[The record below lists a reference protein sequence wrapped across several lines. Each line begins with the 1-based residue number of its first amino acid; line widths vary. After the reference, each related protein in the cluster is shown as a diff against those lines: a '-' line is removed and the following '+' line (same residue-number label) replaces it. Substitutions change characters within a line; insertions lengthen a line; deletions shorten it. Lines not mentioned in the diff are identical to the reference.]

1 MPPSVVE
8 VFLGGLMANRTIE
21 LTLKAQVG
29 QLVAGL
35 KTARDAVNAAGR
47 DVAGF
52 VRNNERDMQT
62 FGTALTAAGA
72 GLTAMTVG
80 AVKAAIDW
88 ETAWA
93 GVQKTND
100 GTAEQM
106 TRLEED
112 LRNLATT
119 LPATHEEIAAVAEA
133 AGQLGVGVDD
143 VAEFTETMI
152 NLGETTN
159 LSADEA
165 ATALARFSN
174 ITGTSFS
181 DVDRLGSALVG
192 LGNNFATTESEIL
205 HMAQRL
211 AAAGTQAGLS
221 EGEIMGL
228 ATAMSSVGIE
238 AEAGG
243 TAIMQTFNNIDAA
256 VRKGGDA
263 LDGWADLAGTTAQEF
278 ADAWRNDPAQ
288 AVDMVVQGLA
298 KVDAEGGSVA
308 GTLSELGVNGIRQA
322 DVLRRLASASE
333 IAGDAMAMGNKEFER
348 NGALSEEA
356 AIRYET
362 AAAKIQTAWNNIV
375 DAAITAGSSLAPIV
389 GDIAEGIG
397 DLAGWFADL
406 PEPVLGAAAAFA
418 GVAGP
423 AAMAAGGML
432 LLAPRAVETWDAFR
446 RLQKSSANLP
456 VTLRNVGKAGG
467 IATAGLAALMI
478 IDSLTDNFNTAV
490 GTVEEFETELRLLG
504 SSAKEG
510 AEGLDALFAARD
522 YSSMGML
529 PTGIRD
535 LDSAIN
541 SLDTRA
547 FMEFL
552 EEGVTLF
559 GLFGDTAQDIALEGI
574 GQFDDALSSM
584 VQSGDL
590 NSAAAGFREYAS
602 AADEAGWSQERII
615 GFTSEYTAALQAMA
629 SQHGYN
635 LEGAELY
642 EAALGNLPP
651 ELENVADAA
660 DQAAQQDALV
670 GALEDVGLAA
680 DGTVE
685 SLSDYL
691 DMLFA
696 TGLAEQSAMQ
706 AAASYQESLESV
718 GDAVDQLKDPDAGL
732 GGLSA
737 ALNDSKD
744 GFDVTTEAG
753 RLAQG
758 AFIDVAKSGMDLVS
772 SMAAAGDSQEDVQES
787 LQGTYD
793 DLIATAG
800 EFGITGE
807 AAENLARHV
816 LGIPDGVDIET
827 WMDQT
832 AQETVDELSE
842 SMDAIPEGLSI
853 ITEMDDNARQKAFET
868 GEAVESIPGF
878 KAVDVAISEDGT
890 AGQVQSKVDAITG
903 KTEYVFVTEDGT
915 TTKVQ
920 QQIINIDGVTRHVYV
935 DDNGTV
941 YATQSEIN
949 GIKGTGADV
958 SVTDNGTA
966 SGVQGKI
973 DGIKGKTV
981 TITVREITQRMLGV
995 TPSKPSKY
1003 IAKPGGYE
1011 GGRAGRD
1018 FGFGLTGLR
1027 DGGRLPYTGLGT
1039 DKILGINSDGVPIAM
1054 VDDLEWVVNRHSSDK
1069 YDSVLDRINRDH
1081 PSVQHLA
1088 HLQDGGRAGQLAST
1102 ARVAPSV
1109 NVPSIDY
1116 DRLASMVVAAA
1127 QSAPVHTNVNVD
1139 GKRLLSAMA
1148 SAQHDATRG
1157 RPAAPILK
1165 QG

>member
-1 MPPSVVE
+1 
-8 VFLGGLMANRTIE
+8 MANRTIE

-35 KTARDAVNAAGR
+35 KTARDAVNATGR

-88 ETAWA
+88 ESAWA

-174 ITGTSFS
+174 ITGTSFA
-181 DVDRLGSALVG
+181 DVDKLGSALVG
-192 LGNNFATTESEIL
+192 LGNNFATTEAEIL
-205 HMAQRL
+205 HMSERV
-211 AAAGTQAGLS
+211 AAAGTQAGMS

-243 TAIMQTFNNIDAA
+243 TAMTQTFNNIEKA
-256 VRKGGDA
+256 VRKGGED
-263 LDGWADLAGTTAQEF
+263 LEGWADLAGTSASEF
-278 ADAWRNDPAQ
+278 ARVWQEEPAQ

-298 KVDAEGGSVA
+298 RVQEEGGSVN
-308 GTLSELGVNGIRQA
+308 GVLEELGITGIRQA
-322 DVLRRLASASE
+322 DTLRRLASA
-333 IAGDAMAMGNKEFER
+333 GDILTESLAMGNEEFEK
-348 NGALSEEA
+348 NSALSEEA
-356 AIRYET
+356 AVRYET
-362 AAAKIQTAWNNIV
+362 AAAQIQVAWNNIV
-375 DAAITAGSSLAPIV
+375 DAAITAGSSIAPVV

-406 PEPVLGAAAAFA
+406 PEPVLGAATAFA

-423 AAMAAGGML
+423 AALAAGGML
-432 LLAPRAVETWDAFR
+432 LLAPRAVETYDAFK
-446 RLQKSSANLP
+446 RLRESSAPLAGG
-456 VTLRNVGKAGG
+456 LKNVGAAAG
-467 IATAGLAALMI
+467 IATAAIAGLSILNYVA
-478 IDSLTDNFNTAV
+478 DSMSEASGSASD
-490 GTVEEFETELRLLG
+490 FENELRLMADG
-504 SSAKEG
+504 AREG
-510 AEGLDALFAARD
+510 RAGLDDLASSSTVDFTGSVTQIHDLDDAARRL
-522 YSSMGML
+522 STS
-529 PTGIRD
+529 TGER
-535 LDSAIN
+535 LMSN
-541 SLDTRA
+541 LDTLWGLVGTPIHA
-547 FMEFL
+547 PAVETFEEIDAAVASLATSGNL
-552 EEGVTLF
+552 EAAAIGFEESAEALSRYGMSQEEILEVFPEYVSALQ
-559 GLFGDTAQDIALEGI
+559 TAASEQGYALEG
-574 GQFDDALSSM
+574 
-584 VQSGDL
+584 
-590 NSAAAGFREYAS
+590 
-602 AADEAGWSQERII
+602 
-615 GFTSEYTAALQAMA
+615 T
-629 SQHGYN
+629 
-635 LEGAELY
+635 ELY
-642 EAALGNLPP
+642 QAALGNLPP
-651 ELENVADAA
+651 ELQKVADAT
-660 DQAAQQDALV
+660 DEAAKQDELV

-685 SLSDYL
+685 SLSEYL

-758 AFIDVAKSGMDLVS
+758 AFIDVAKSGMDLAS
-772 SMAAAGDSQEDVQES
+772 SMAEAGESQEDVQES

-832 AQETVDELSE
+832 AQETVDELSA

-853 ITEMDDNARQKAFET
+853 ITEMDDNARQEAFET
-868 GEAVESIPGF
+868 GDAIESIPGY
-878 KAVDVAISEDGT
+878 KTVDVAISEDGT

-949 GIKGTGADV
+949 GITGTGADV
-958 SVTDNGTA
+958 NVTDNGTTA
-966 SGVQGKI
+966 GVQGKI
-973 DGIKGKTV
+973 NNVKGKTV

-995 TPSKPSKY
+995 PNHTPSKY
-1003 IAKPGGYE
+1003 IAKPGGYT

-1039 DKILGINSDGVPIAM
+1039 DKILGINSDGVPLAM
-1054 VDDLEWVVNRHSSDK
+1054 VDDLEWVVNRRSSDK

-1081 PSVQHLA
+1081 PSVHHLA
-1088 HLQDGGRAGQLAST
+1088 HLRDGGRAGRLGSSVLT
-1102 ARVAPSV
+1102 MPPSV
-1109 NVPSIDY
+1109 NV
-1116 DRLASMVVAAA
+1116 
-1127 QSAPVHTNVNVD
+1127 SAPPVD
-1139 GKRLLSAMA
+1139 TAAIGAAVA
-1148 SAQHDATRG
+1148 SAIRSYQPVVNIGDRAFYGKMQEVSQQFGHRF
-1157 RPAAPILK
+1157 
-1165 QG
+1165 

>member
-1 MPPSVVE
+1 
-8 VFLGGLMANRTIE
+8 MANRTIE

-263 LDGWADLAGTTAQEF
+263 LDGWADLAGTTATEF
-278 ADAWRNDPAQ
+278 AGIWRNEPAQ

-333 IAGDAMAMGNKEFER
+333 IAGDAMAMGNEEFER

-432 LLAPRAVETWDAFR
+432 ILAPRAVETYDAFK
-446 RLQKSSANLP
+446 RLRESSAPLAGG
-456 VTLRNVGKAGG
+456 LKNVGAAAG
-467 IATAGLAALMI
+467 IATAAIAGLSILNYVA
-478 IDSLTDNFNTAV
+478 DSMSEASGSASD
-490 GTVEEFETELRLLG
+490 FENELRLMADG
-504 SSAKEG
+504 AREG
-510 AEGLDALFAARD
+510 RAGLDDLASSSTVDFTGSVTQIHDLDDAARRL
-522 YSSMGML
+522 STS
-529 PTGIRD
+529 TGER
-535 LDSAIN
+535 LMSN
-541 SLDTRA
+541 LDTLWGLVGTPIHA
-547 FMEFL
+547 PAVETFEEIDAAVTSLATSGNL
-552 EEGVTLF
+552 EAAAIGFEESAEALSRYGMSQEEILEVFPEYVSALQ
-559 GLFGDTAQDIALEGI
+559 TAASEQGYALEG
-574 GQFDDALSSM
+574 
-584 VQSGDL
+584 
-590 NSAAAGFREYAS
+590 
-602 AADEAGWSQERII
+602 
-615 GFTSEYTAALQAMA
+615 T
-629 SQHGYN
+629 
-635 LEGAELY
+635 ELY

-651 ELENVADAA
+651 ELQKVADAT
-660 DQAAQQDALV
+660 DEAAKQDELV

-718 GDAVDQLKDPDAGL
+718 GEAVDQLKDPDAGL

-758 AFIDVAKSGMDLVS
+758 AFIDVAKSGMDLAS

-842 SMDAIPEGLSI
+842 SMDAIPEGLTI

-868 GEAVESIPGF
+868 GDAIESIPGY
-878 KAVDVAISEDGT
+878 KTVDVAISEDGT

-949 GIKGTGADV
+949 GITGTGADV
-958 SVTDNGTA
+958 NVTDNGTTA
-966 SGVQGKI
+966 GVQGKI
-973 DGIKGKTV
+973 NNVKGKTV

-995 TPSKPSKY
+995 TPSTPSKY
-1003 IAKPGGYE
+1003 IAKPGGYT

-1039 DKILGINSDGVPIAM
+1039 DKILGINSDGVPLAM
-1054 VDDLEWVVNRHSSDK
+1054 VDDLEWVVNRRSSDK

-1081 PSVQHLA
+1081 PSVHHLA
-1088 HLQDGGRAGQLAST
+1088 NLRDGGRARQLAST
-1102 ARVAPSV
+1102 AVAMSPNISV
-1109 NVPSIDY
+1109 SAAPVDTAAIGAAVSAAIRSYQPVVSID
-1116 DRLASMVVAAA
+1116 
-1127 QSAPVHTNVNVD
+1127 
-1139 GKRLLSAMA
+1139 
-1148 SAQHDATRG
+1148 G
-1157 RPAAPILK
+1157 RQFLGTMREVEQQYGARR
-1165 QG
+1165 

>member
-1 MPPSVVE
+1 
-8 VFLGGLMANRTIE
+8 MANRTIE

-35 KTARDAVNAAGR
+35 KTARDAVNATGR

-52 VRNNERDMQT
+52 VRQNERDMQT
-62 FGTALTAAGA
+62 FGTSLTAAGA

-106 TRLEED
+106 QRLEED

-181 DVDRLGSALVG
+181 DVDKLGSALVG

-243 TAIMQTFNNIDAA
+243 TAIMQTFNNIDSA
-256 VRKGGDA
+256 VRQGGDA
-263 LDGWADLAGTTAQEF
+263 LDGWAELAGTTASEF
-278 ADAWRNDPAQ
+278 AEAWRNDPAQ
-288 AVDMVVQGLA
+288 AVDLVVQGLA
-298 KVDAEGGSVA
+298 RVDQSGGDVA
-308 GTLSELGVNGIRQA
+308 GTLEELGVTGIRQA

-333 IAGDAMAMGNKEFER
+333 IAGDAMAMGNEEFER

-356 AIRYET
+356 AVRYET
-362 AAAKIQTAWNNIV
+362 AAAQIQVAWNNIV
-375 DAAITAGSSLAPIV
+375 DAAITAGSSIAPVV

-406 PEPVLGAAAAFA
+406 PEPVLGAATAFA

-423 AAMAAGGML
+423 AALAAGGML

-446 RLQKSSANLP
+446 RLQKSSSTLP
-456 VTLRNVGKAGG
+456 SIIRNVGKA
-467 IATAGLAALMI
+467 AGPAAAAIAALSI
-478 IDSLTDNFNTAV
+478 AKAV
-490 GTVEEFETELRLLG
+490 ADHMSEAAGSASDFENELKLLASG
-504 SSAKEG
+504 AREG
-510 AEGLDALFAARD
+510 RDGLDELASSFNVDTFGSAREVENLAQAFEDFSMPWALQAVD
-522 YSSMGML
+522 NM
-529 PTGIRD
+529 
-535 LDSAIN
+535 N
-541 SLDTRA
+541 N
-547 FMEFL
+547 
-552 EEGVTLF
+552 LF
-559 GLFGDTAQDIALEGI
+559 GLLGKPVHKQGAESIENMDE
-574 GQFDDALSSM
+574 ALSNL
-584 VQSGDL
+584 VNSGNL
-590 NSAAAGFREYAS
+590 EAAAAGFQEAVDAGAEVGLS
-602 AADEAGWSQERII
+602 VEEVAAAMPQYINALESM
-615 GFTSEYTAALQAMA
+615 AAEQGVA
-629 SQHGYN
+629 
-635 LEGAELY
+635 LEGTELY

-651 ELENVADAA
+651 ELKAVADAA
-660 DQAAQQDALV
+660 DEAAQQDALV

-718 GDAVDQLKDPDAGL
+718 GEAVDQLKDPDAGL

-758 AFIDVAKSGMDLVS
+758 AFIDVAKSGMDLAS

-832 AQETVDELSE
+832 AQETVDELSA

-853 ITEMDDNARQKAFET
+853 ITEMDDNARQEAFET
-868 GEAVESIPGF
+868 GDAIESIPGY
-878 KAVDVAISEDGT
+878 KTVDVAISEDGT
-890 AGQVQSKVDAITG
+890 AGQVQAKVDAITG

-949 GIKGTGADV
+949 GITGTGADV
-958 SVTDNGTA
+958 NVTDNGTTA
-966 SGVQGKI
+966 GVQGKI
-973 DGIKGKTV
+973 NNVKGKTV

-995 TPSKPSKY
+995 TPSTPSKY
-1003 IAKPGGYE
+1003 IAKPGGYT
-1011 GGRAGRD
+1011 GGRASRD
-1018 FGFGLTGLR
+1018 FGFRRLPHLAN
-1027 DGGRLPYTGLGT
+1027 GGRLPYTGLGT
-1039 DKILGINSDGVPIAM
+1039 DMILGVSSLGHPVAM
-1054 VDDLEWVVNRHSSDK
+1054 LDDLEWTINRRSSDK

-1081 PSVQHLA
+1081 PSVHHLA
-1088 HLQDGGRAGQLAST
+1088 HLRDGGRAGRLGSSVLT
-1102 ARVAPSV
+1102 MPPSV
-1109 NVPSIDY
+1109 NV
-1116 DRLASMVVAAA
+1116 
-1127 QSAPVHTNVNVD
+1127 SAPPVDTAAIGAAVASAIRSYQPVVNIGGRQFYGAMQETTQQF
-1139 GKRLLSAMA
+1139 GKRF
-1148 SAQHDATRG
+1148 
-1157 RPAAPILK
+1157 
-1165 QG
+1165 